1 MDFPILTTIT
11 FLPLFGAMMILFF
24 MKGEAEVV
32 AQNAKLA
39 AFWTSLVT
47 LVLSAS
53 LLFHGGYDPTQA
65 GYQLIEKAQW
75 LPEMG
80 ISYTMAIDGISL
92 PFILLTALLTPLC
105 ILVSWRGIQKN
116 VKGYMAAFLALES
129 FVIGVFCA
137 ADLVLFYVF
146 WEAML
151 IPMFL
156 IIGVW
161 GGEQRVY
168 AAMKFFLYTFV
179 GSVLML
185 VALIYIYSA
194 GGQTFDMAALS
205 EMTFS
210 PQAQMW
216 LWLAF
221 FAAFAVKVPMWPFH
235 TWLPAAHVQAPTA
248 GSVILAGVLLKLG
261 AYGFLR
267 LSLPV
272 LPEASAFFAP
282 LVFALSVI
290 AIIYTALVAL
300 VQRDIKKMIAYS
312 SVSHMGFVTLGIFAA
327 TTESL
332 QGSLMQMVNHGI
344 VSSALFMLIGVVYDR
359 MHTRELSRFGGL
371 VKVMPVYALVFLVM
385 TMAAIGLPG
394 TGSFVGEFLILLGSF
409 PVAQSATFLAT
420 FGVVLGA
427 AYMLWLTKRM
437 IFGLP
442 ETGEVERLTDM
453 DKREIGMFVPL
464 VLLVLVLG
472 LYPNI
477 FLNLTEASASH
488 LAEQLD
494 SAGYHETLKKGPTV
508 FNQEELETINIDNIN
523 IDFNE

>member
-11 FLPLFGAMMILFF
+11 FLPLFGALMILLF

-32 AQNAKLA
+32 SQNAKLA
-39 AFWTSLVT
+39 ALWTSLVT
-47 LVLSAS
+47 LLLSIS
-53 LLFHGGYDPTQA
+53 LLFHGGYDPSVA
-65 GYQLIEKAQW
+65 GYQLIEQARW

-80 ISYTMAIDGISL
+80 ISYKLAIDGISL
-92 PFILLTALLTPLC
+92 PFVLLTTLLTPLC
-105 ILVSWRGIQKN
+105 ILVSWRGIQTG

-129 FVIGVFCA
+129 FVVGVFCA
-137 ADLVLFYVF
+137 ADMVLFYVF

-168 AAMKFFLYTFV
+168 AAIKFFLYTFV

-194 GGQTFDMAALS
+194 GGQTFDMAQLS
-205 EMTFS
+205 QMSFS

-282 LVFALSVI
+282 LVFTLSVV

-300 VQRDIKKMIAYS
+300 VQRDVKKMIAYA

-359 MHTRELSRFGGL
+359 MHTRDLSRFGGL
-371 VKVMPVYALVFLVM
+371 VKVMPIYSLVFVVV

-437 IFGLP
+437 IFGVP

-464 VLLVLVLG
+464 LLLVFLLG
-472 LYPNI
+472 LYPNA
-477 FLNLTEASASH
+477 FLNMTKASAEH
-488 LAEQLD
+488 LATQATD
-494 SAGYHETLKKGPTV
+494 AGYHDILKQGPTV
-508 FNQEELETINIDNIN
+508 FYPGLTEDVNLQTNKGQE
-523 IDFNE
+523 